1 MTARDVSGI
10 AMLSSL
16 PIPKKIG
23 LSFALVIMTVFV
35 MIGVLWWAFAR
46 IQATTSESSH
56 AQDIYGYTLEME
68 GGVQRENSQMRG
80 FLITSDEAYLKQYF
94 ESRATEMQSASKL
107 DALLENDPKARA
119 AVARSHEHMQ
129 EWRHTIGDPLIKRSR
144 TDREGA
150 QQWLRDN
157 SERVRV
163 TTVLQALR
171 DVRAQTV
178 AELKNVR
185 AARKAALLTGQWSLA
200 IGAVVMIGVAAAMA
214 MLLSRALGRPI
225 VRLTGI
231 MEALSRGRNDIA
243 VPDAER
249 GDELGS
255 MSRAVVVF
263 RDAAVA
269 KARADAEQNE
279 VVERIGGALGQLAD
293 SDLTARLSGFP
304 ASYAAIERDFNTAVS
319 RLSGSLGAVRVNAAG
334 ISSGAVEMNEAADD
348 LARRAEQQAA
358 SIEETSAAMNEIA
371 QSVTAAA
378 TKAQSAEGIVRKAS
392 SDVANSEAIVRRT
405 VSAIGDIER
414 SSNEIAEI
422 IAVIDGLSFQ
432 TNLLALNAGVE
443 AARAGDAG
451 KGFAVVA
458 SEVRALAERSAEAAR
473 DISARITTT
482 VERVR
487 SGVELANKTDES
499 LRLIATGM
507 QDISGLVESIA
518 GGASEQATSIQQ
530 VNLAINDM
538 DGVTQAN
545 AAMVEEVTAAV
556 RALSAE
562 ARALEEQVNRF
573 RVDETVTARAA
584 PAAAMRRPIAAAPA
598 PVRRAPSPIQ
608 GNLAVKQDEDDW
620 SSF

>member
-1 MTARDVSGI
+1 
-10 AMLSSL
+10 MLSSL

-23 LSFALVIMTVFV
+23 FAFALVLVSALAM
-35 MIGVLWWAFAR
+35 MAVLWWALAR
-46 IQATTSESSH
+46 IDSTTIANGR
-56 AQDIYGYTLEME
+56 AQEIYAASLEME

-80 FLITSDEAYLKQYF
+80 FLITTDEAYLKQYF
-94 ESRATEMQSASKL
+94 ESRKAETEAAAKL
-107 DALLENDPKARA
+107 DSLLSDDPQAQA
-119 AVARSHEHMQ
+119 AVAASHARMN
-129 EWRHTIGDPLIKRSR
+129 EWRRTVGDPMIELARS
-144 TDREGA
+144 DRFAA
-150 QQWLRDN
+150 QAWVRAN
-157 SERVRV
+157 AAKVRV
-163 TTVLQALR
+163 TVILQPLRDLRARTVAGMNASRALR
-171 DVRAQTV
+171 KTAV
-178 AELKNVR
+178 ALGK
-185 AARKAALLTGQWSLA
+185 WSLG
-200 IGAVVMIGVAAAMA
+200 IGGIAVLGIALAMSI
-214 MLLSRALGRPI
+214 LLARILGRPI
-225 VRLTGI
+225 VALTGV
-231 MEALSRGRNDIA
+231 MDALARGRNDVD

-269 KARADAEQNE
+269 KAKADAEQQQ
-279 VVERIGGALGQLAD
+279 VVERIGDALGQLAN
-293 SDLTARLSGFP
+293 SDLTPKLSGFP
-304 ASYAAIERDFNTAVS
+304 ASYAAIERDFNGAVS
-319 RLSGSLGAVRVNAAG
+319 RLSAALAAVRTNATG
-334 ISSGAVEMNEAADD
+334 IASGAVEMNQAADD

-358 SIEETSAAMNEIA
+358 SIEETSAAMSEIA

-378 TKAQSAEGIVRKAS
+378 TKAKSAESIVRKAS
-392 SDVANSEAIVRRT
+392 GDVTTSEDVVRRT
-405 VSAIGDIER
+405 VAAIGDIER

-487 SGVELANKTDES
+487 SGVELANRTDES

-507 QDISGLVESIA
+507 QEISGLITAIA
-518 GGASEQATSIQQ
+518 GDASEQATGIHQ
-530 VNLAINDM
+530 VNLAITDM

-562 ARALEEQVNRF
+562 TRSLEDQIGRF
-573 RVDETVTARAA
+573 RIDGTHAGHATPAVASPRAASVSSPAPMRRAA
-584 PAAAMRRPIAAAPA
+584 PM
-598 PVRRAPSPIQ
+598 SQ
-608 GNLAVKQDEDDW
+608 GNLALKHDEDDW

>member
-1 MTARDVSGI
+1 
-10 AMLSSL
+10 MLSSM

-23 LSFALVIMTVFV
+23 LSFAIVVLSVLAMMGT
-35 MIGVLWWAFAR
+35 LWWALAR
-46 IQATTSESSH
+46 IEGMTKKSVH
-56 AQDIYGYTLEME
+56 AQTVYTTTLDME

-80 FLITSDEAYLKQYF
+80 FLITGDEAYLAQYY
-94 ESRATEMQSASKL
+94 T
-107 DALLENDPKARA
+107 ARA
-119 AVARSHEHMQ
+119 AERQAAAELDRALVDDPRARAEVAASHARME
-129 EWRHTIGDPLIKRSR
+129 EWRRDIGDPLIARSR

-150 QQWLRDN
+150 QAWLRAN
-157 SERVRV
+157 SERSRV
-163 TTVLQALR
+163 TVILQPLR
-171 DVRAQTV
+171 DLRARRVEMMGAVRN
-178 AELKNVR
+178 E
-185 AARKAALLTGQWSLA
+185 RKIVLRTAQWSLA
-200 IGAVVMIGVAAAMA
+200 IGGLIMISVAVAMA
-214 MLLSRALGRPI
+214 ILLSRALGRPI
-225 VRLTGI
+225 VRLTGV
-231 MEALSRGRNDIA
+231 MDALARGRNDIGI
-243 VPDAER
+243 PDAER

-263 RDAAVA
+263 RDTAVA
-269 KARADAEQNE
+269 KAQADAEQNQM
-279 VVERIGGALGQLAD
+279 VSQIGEALEQLAG
-293 SDLTARLSGFP
+293 SDLTVKLSDFP
-304 ASYAAIERDFNTAVS
+304 PSYAAIERDFNMAVS

-334 ISSGAVEMNEAADD
+334 ISSGTVEMNQAADD

-378 TKAQSAEGIVRKAS
+378 AKAQSAQTIVRKAS
-392 SDVANSEAIVRRT
+392 SDVGNSEEIVRRT

-414 SSNEIAEI
+414 SSSEIAEI
-422 IAVIDGLSFQ
+422 IAVIDGLAFQ

-482 VERVR
+482 VDRVR
-487 SGVELANKTDES
+487 SGVELANKTDDS

-507 QDISGLVESIA
+507 QDIAGLVESIA

-562 ARALEEQVNRF
+562 TQALEEQIGRF
-573 RVDETVTARAA
+573 RIEGGLPQPAA
-584 PAAAMRRPIAAAPA
+584 PVVAIRRPAAVSPAPRRMAAP
-598 PVRRAPSPIQ
+598 VPSQ
-608 GNLAVKQDEDDW
+608 GNLAVRQDDDDW

>member
-1 MTARDVSGI
+1 
-10 AMLSSL
+10 MLSSL

-23 LSFALVIMTVFV
+23 LSFAAVILTVSV

-46 IQATTSESSH
+46 IDSTTAQSGH
-56 AQDIYGYTLEME
+56 AQDIYGSTLEME

-80 FLITSDEAYLKQYF
+80 FLITGDEAYLKQYF
-94 ESRATEMQSASKL
+94 ESRATETQAAAKL
-107 DALLENDPKARA
+107 DALLANDPKARA
-119 AVARSHEHMQ
+119 EVAQSHEHMQ
-129 EWRHTIGDPLIKRSR
+129 EWRRTISDPLIERSR

-150 QQWLRDN
+150 QDWLRQN
-157 SERVRV
+157 SARVRV
-163 TTVLQALR
+163 TSVLQALR
-171 DVRAQTV
+171 DVRARTV
-178 AELKNVR
+178 DELAAVR
-185 AARKAALLTGQWSLA
+185 GARKTAVQMGQWSLVV
-200 IGAVVMIGVAAAMA
+200 GGLVMIGVAVAMA
-214 MLLSRALGRPI
+214 IMLSRALGRPI

-231 MEALSRGRNDIA
+231 MEQLARGRNEIT
-243 VPDAER
+243 VPDADR

-263 RDAAVA
+263 RDAAIA

-279 VVERIGGALGQLAD
+279 VVDRIGGALGQLAD
-293 SDLTARLSGFP
+293 SDLTAKLSGFP
-304 ASYAAIERDFNTAVS
+304 PSYAAIERDFNTAVS
-319 RLSGSLGAVRVNAAG
+319 RLSAALAAVRINAAG
-334 ISSGAVEMNEAADD
+334 IASGTVEMNEAADD

-378 TKAQSAEGIVRKAS
+378 AKAHSAETIVRKATG
-392 SDVANSEAIVRRT
+392 DVANSEAIVRRT

-482 VERVR
+482 VDRVR

-507 QDISGLVESIA
+507 QDITGLVESIA

-556 RALSAE
+556 RALSGE
-562 ARALEEQVNRF
+562 TRALEDQINRF
-573 RVDETVTARAA
+573 RVDDVAMAPSAPVVPMRRAA
-584 PAAAMRRPIAAAPA
+584 PAAAAPA
-598 PVRRAPSPIQ
+598 RRAASPVQ
-608 GNLAVKQDEDDW
+608 GNLAVKQDDDDW

>member
-1 MTARDVSGI
+1 
-10 AMLSSL
+10 
-16 PIPKKIG
+16 
-23 LSFALVIMTVFV
+23 
-35 MIGVLWWAFAR
+35 
-46 IQATTSESSH
+46 
-56 AQDIYGYTLEME
+56 
-68 GGVQRENSQMRG
+68 
-80 FLITSDEAYLKQYF
+80 
-94 ESRATEMQSASKL
+94 
-107 DALLENDPKARA
+107 
-119 AVARSHEHMQ
+119 
-129 EWRHTIGDPLIKRSR
+129 
-144 TDREGA
+144 
-150 QQWLRDN
+150 
-157 SERVRV
+157 
-163 TTVLQALR
+163 
-171 DVRAQTV
+171 
-178 AELKNVR
+178 
-185 AARKAALLTGQWSLA
+185 
-200 IGAVVMIGVAAAMA
+200 
-214 MLLSRALGRPI
+214 MLLARALGRPI

-231 MEALSRGRNDIA
+231 MDELSRGRNDIT

-269 KARADAEQNE
+269 KARADAEQND
-279 VVERIGGALGQLAD
+279 VIGRIGGALGQLAD
-293 SDLTARLSGFP
+293 SDLTTRLSGFP
-304 ASYAAIERDFNTAVS
+304 PSYAAIERDFNTAVS
-319 RLSGSLGAVRVNAAG
+319 RLSGSLAAVRVNASG
-334 ISSGAVEMNEAADD
+334 ITSGVVEMNEAADD

-392 SDVANSEAIVRRT
+392 SDVANSEAIVRKT

-507 QDISGLVESIA
+507 QNISGLVESIA

-562 ARALEEQVNRF
+562 TRALEQQVNRF
-573 RVDETVTARAA
+573 RVDDTGMAPTAPIVSMRRAA
-584 PAAAMRRPIAAAPA
+584 PPVPAPA
-598 PVRRAPSPIQ
+598 PAPMRRAPSPVQ
-608 GNLAVKQDEDDW
+608 GNLAMKQDEDDW

>member
-1 MTARDVSGI
+1 
-10 AMLSSL
+10 MLSSL

-23 LSFALVIMTVFV
+23 LSFALVIMSVFV
-35 MIGVLWWAFAR
+35 MIGMLWWAFAR
-46 IQATTSESSH
+46 IDATTVQSVH
-56 AQDIYGYTLEME
+56 AQDVYSSTLEME
-68 GGVQRENSQMRG
+68 GGVQRENAQMRG
-80 FLITSDEAYLKQYF
+80 FLITQDEAYLKQYY
-94 ESRATEMQSASKL
+94 ESRDAEMKAAARL
-107 DALLENDPKARA
+107 DTLLVDNPDARA
-119 AVARSHEHMQ
+119 KVAASHEKMQ
-129 EWRHTIGDPLIKRSR
+129 EWRRTISDPLIVRGR
-144 TDREGA
+144 QDRFAA
-150 QQWLRDN
+150 QAWVRQN
-157 SERVRV
+157 SARVRV
-163 TTVLQALR
+163 TAVLQALR
-171 DVRAQTV
+171 DVRATMMDDMTV
-178 AELKNVR
+178 VR
-185 AARKAALLTGQWSLA
+185 AARRTAVLTGQWSL
-200 IGAVVMIGVAAAMA
+200 IVGGVVLIGVAVAMA

-225 VRLTGI
+225 VRLTDV
-231 MEALSRGRNDIA
+231 MEQLARGRNDVAI
-243 VPDAER
+243 PDADR

-269 KARADAEQNE
+269 KAQADAEQSQ
-279 VVERIGGALGQLAD
+279 VVDRIGGALGQLAG
-293 SDLTARLSGFP
+293 SDLAAKLSGFP
-304 ASYAAIERDFNTAVS
+304 PSYAAIERDFNTAVS
-319 RLSGSLGAVRVNAAG
+319 RLSDALGAIRVNAAG
-334 ISSGAVEMNEAADD
+334 IASGAVEMNEAADD

-371 QSVTAAA
+371 QSVTAAT
-378 TKAQSAEGIVRKAS
+378 TKAQSAETIVRKAS
-392 SDVANSEAIVRRT
+392 SDVAKSEEIVRRT

-414 SSNEIAEI
+414 SSSEIAEI

-499 LRLIATGM
+499 LHLIATGM
-507 QDISGLVESIA
+507 HDIAGLVESIA
-518 GGASEQATSIQQ
+518 SGASEQATSIQQ

-556 RALSAE
+556 RALSTE
-562 ARALEEQVNRF
+562 TRSLEEQIGRF
-573 RVDETVTARAA
+573 RIEGGVAA
-584 PAAAMRRPIAAAPA
+584 PSAPVVAMRRPAAAPA
-598 PVRRAPSPIQ
+598 PAPRRMAAPVQ
-608 GNLAVKQDEDDW
+608 GNLAVRQDEEDW

>member
-1 MTARDVSGI
+1 MAFAVVL
-10 AMLSSL
+10 LSV
-16 PIPKKIG
+16 
-23 LSFALVIMTVFV
+23 LVMMGT
-35 MIGVLWWAFAR
+35 LWWVLSR
-46 IQATTSESSH
+46 IESTSAQSVA
-56 AQDIYGYTLEME
+56 AQDAYTATLNME

-80 FLITSDEAYLKQYF
+80 FLITGDEDYLKQYY
-94 ESRATEMQSASKL
+94 ESRASEGEAAAILAKFLASNPQAQAQAA
-107 DALLENDPKARA
+107 DSHARI
-119 AVARSHEHMQ
+119 Q
-129 EWRHTIGDPLIKRSR
+129 EWRRDISDPLIARSR

-150 QQWLRDN
+150 QAWLRAN

-163 TTVLQALR
+163 TSILQPLR
-171 DVRAQTV
+171 DLRTV
-178 AELKNVR
+178 MKVTMT
-185 AARKAALLTGQWSLA
+185 AARADRKATLRAGQWSLV
-200 IGAVVMIGVAAAMA
+200 IGGLVMISVAIAMA
-214 MLLSRALGRPI
+214 MMLSRALGRPI
-225 VRLTGI
+225 VRLTEV
-231 MEALSRGRNDIA
+231 MDTLARGRNDIV

-279 VVERIGGALGQLAD
+279 MVDRIGHALGRLAD
-293 SDLTARLSGFP
+293 SDLTTRLSGFP
-304 ASYAAIERDFNTAVS
+304 PSYAAIERDFNTAVS
-319 RLSGSLGAVRVNAAG
+319 RLSGSLGAVRVNVSG
-334 ISSGAVEMNEAADD
+334 INSGVIEMNEAADD

-371 QSVTAAA
+371 QSVTVAAN
-378 TKAQSAEGIVRKAS
+378 KAQSAEVIVRKAS
-392 SDVANSEAIVRRT
+392 SDVAHSEEIVRRT

-414 SSNEIAEI
+414 SSNEIADI

-482 VERVR
+482 VDRVR
-487 SGVELANKTDES
+487 SGVELANRTDES
-499 LRLIATGM
+499 LRLIASGM
-507 QDISGLVESIA
+507 HEISGLVESIA

-562 ARALEEQVNRF
+562 THALDDQINRF
-573 RVDETVTARAA
+573 RIDEMAAAPSAPIVPMRRAA
-584 PAAAMRRPIAAAPA
+584 SPAPA
-598 PVRRAPSPIQ
+598 PVRRAAAPVQ
-608 GNLAVKQDEDDW
+608 GNLAVKPSDDDW

>member
-1 MTARDVSGI
+1 MF
-10 AMLSSL
+10 SSL

-23 LSFALVIMTVFV
+23 LSFAVVIMTVFV

-46 IQATTSESSH
+46 IQTTTAQSGF
-56 AQDIYGYTLEME
+56 AQDVYSSTLEME
-68 GGVQRENSQMRG
+68 GGIQRENAQMRG

-94 ESRATEMQSASKL
+94 ESRATEIQAAAKL
-107 DALLENDPKARA
+107 DSLLANDPKARA

-129 EWRHTIGDPLIKRSR
+129 EWRRTISDPLIERSR
-144 TDREGA
+144 TDRDGA
-150 QQWLRDN
+150 QAWLRQN
-157 SERVRV
+157 STRVRV
-163 TTVLQALR
+163 TAVLQALR
-171 DVRAQTV
+171 DVRTQTV
-178 AELKNVR
+178 GQLDRVR
-185 AARKAALLTGQWSLA
+185 AARKTALVTGQWSLI
-200 IGAVVMIGVAAAMA
+200 IGGLAMIGVAVAMA
-214 MLLSRALGRPI
+214 MLLARALGQPI

-231 MEALSRGRNDIA
+231 MEDLARGRNDIA

-255 MSRAVVVF
+255 MSRAVVIF
-263 RDAAVA
+263 RDAAIA

-279 VVERIGGALGQLAD
+279 VVGSIGDALGRLAN

-304 ASYAAIERDFNTAVS
+304 PSYAAIERDFNTAVS
-319 RLSGSLGAVRVNAAG
+319 RLSGSLAAVRVNASG
-334 ISSGAVEMNEAADD
+334 ITSGTVEMNEAADD

-378 TKAQSAEGIVRKAS
+378 TKAQSAESIVRKAS

-482 VERVR
+482 VDRVR

-507 QDISGLVESIA
+507 QDITGLVEAIA
-518 GGASEQATSIQQ
+518 GGASEQATSIKQ

-545 AAMVEEVTAAV
+545 AAMVEEVTAAI

-562 ARALEEQVNRF
+562 TRALEEQIGRF
-573 RVDETVTARAA
+573 RIDEAAVAPSAPVMSIRRAA
-584 PAAAMRRPIAAAPA
+584 PASAAPA
-598 PVRRAPSPIQ
+598 RRAASPVQ
-608 GNLAVKQDEDDW
+608 GNLAMKQNDDDW

>member
-1 MTARDVSGI
+1 
-10 AMLSSL
+10 MLSSM

-23 LSFALVIMTVFV
+23 LSFAVVLLSVLAMMGT
-35 MIGVLWWAFAR
+35 LWWALSR
-46 IQATTSESSH
+46 IESTSTQSVG
-56 AQDIYGYTLEME
+56 AQDAYTTTLDME
-68 GGVQRENSQMRG
+68 GSVQRENSQMRG
-80 FLITSDEAYLKQYF
+80 FLITGDEAYLKQYYD
-94 ESRATEMQSASKL
+94 SRASEGEAAATLSK
-107 DALLENDPKARA
+107 ALVDDPRKQAQVADSHARI
-119 AVARSHEHMQ
+119 Q
-129 EWRHTIGDPLIKRSR
+129 EWRRDLADPLIARSR
-144 TDREGA
+144 MDRDGA
-150 QQWLRDN
+150 QAWLRAN
-157 SERVRV
+157 STRARV
-163 TTVLQALR
+163 TSILQPLR
-171 DVRAQTV
+171 DLRATMKTEMSAVRAD
-178 AELKNVR
+178 
-185 AARKAALLTGQWSLA
+185 RKAALRTGQWSLVLGGL
-200 IGAVVMIGVAAAMA
+200 IMIGVAIAMA
-214 MLLSRALGRPI
+214 MMLSRALGRPI
-225 VRLTGI
+225 VRLTEV
-231 MEALSRGRNDIA
+231 MDTLARGRNDIA

-279 VVERIGGALGQLAD
+279 MVERIGDALGRLAD
-293 SDLTARLSGFP
+293 SDLTTRLSGFP
-304 ASYAAIERDFNTAVS
+304 PSYAAIERDFNTAVS
-319 RLSGSLGAVRVNAAG
+319 CLSGSLGAVRVNASG
-334 ISSGAVEMNEAADD
+334 INSGAIEMNEAADD

-371 QSVTAAA
+371 QSVTVAA
-378 TKAQSAEGIVRKAS
+378 TKAQSAEVIVRKAS
-392 SDVANSEAIVRRT
+392 SDVAHSEEIVRRT

-414 SSNEIAEI
+414 SSNEIADI

-482 VERVR
+482 VDRVR

-499 LRLIATGM
+499 LRLIASGM
-507 QDISGLVESIA
+507 HEISGLVESIA

-562 ARALEEQVNRF
+562 THALDDQINRF
-573 RVDETVTARAA
+573 RVDEMAVA
-584 PAAAMRRPIAAAPA
+584 PSAPVVPMRRTAPPAPA
-598 PVRRAPSPIQ
+598 PVRRAVAPVK
-608 GNLAVKQDEDDW
+608 GNLAMKSSDDDW

>member
-1 MTARDVSGI
+1 MSGI
-10 AMLSSL
+10 AMFSSL

-23 LSFALVIMTVFV
+23 LSFAVVIMTVFV
-35 MIGVLWWAFAR
+35 VIGVLWWAFAR
-46 IQATTSESSH
+46 IQTTTAQSGF
-56 AQDIYGYTLEME
+56 AQDVYSSTLEME
-68 GGVQRENSQMRG
+68 GGVQRENAQMRG

-94 ESRATEMQSASKL
+94 ESRATEIQAAAKL
-107 DALLENDPKARA
+107 DSLLANDPKARA

-129 EWRHTIGDPLIKRSR
+129 EWRRTISDPLIERSR
-144 TDREGA
+144 TDRDGA
-150 QQWLRDN
+150 QAWLRQN
-157 SERVRV
+157 STRVRV
-163 TTVLQALR
+163 TAVLQALR
-171 DVRAQTV
+171 DVRTQTV
-178 AELKNVR
+178 GQLDRVR
-185 AARKAALLTGQWSLA
+185 AARKTALVTGQWSLI
-200 IGAVVMIGVAAAMA
+200 IGGLAMIGVAVAMA
-214 MLLSRALGRPI
+214 MLLARALG
-225 VRLTGI
+225 
-231 MEALSRGRNDIA
+231 
-243 VPDAER
+243 PDAER

-255 MSRAVVVF
+255 MSRAVVIF
-263 RDAAVA
+263 RDAAIA

-279 VVERIGGALGQLAD
+279 VVGSIGDALGRLAN

-304 ASYAAIERDFNTAVS
+304 PSYAAIERDFNTAVS
-319 RLSGSLGAVRVNAAG
+319 RLSGSLAAVRVNASG
-334 ISSGAVEMNEAADD
+334 ITSGTVEMNEAADD

-378 TKAQSAEGIVRKAS
+378 TKAQSAESIVRKAS

-482 VERVR
+482 VDRVR

-507 QDISGLVESIA
+507 QDITGLVEAIA
-518 GGASEQATSIQQ
+518 GGASEQATSIKQ

-545 AAMVEEVTAAV
+545 AAMVEEVTAAI

-562 ARALEEQVNRF
+562 TRALEEQIGRF
-573 RVDETVTARAA
+573 RIDEAAVAPSAPVMSIRRAA
-584 PAAAMRRPIAAAPA
+584 PASAA
-598 PVRRAPSPIQ
+598 PVRRAASPVQ
-608 GNLAVKQDEDDW
+608 GNLAMKQNDDDW

>member
-1 MTARDVSGI
+1 
-10 AMLSSL
+10 MLSSL

-23 LSFALVIMTVFV
+23 LSFALVIMSVFV
-35 MIGVLWWAFAR
+35 MIGMLWWAFAR
-46 IQATTSESSH
+46 IDATTVQSVH
-56 AQDIYGYTLEME
+56 AQDVYSSTLEME
-68 GGVQRENSQMRG
+68 GGVQRENAQMRG
-80 FLITSDEAYLKQYF
+80 FLITQDEAYLKQYY
-94 ESRATEMQSASKL
+94 ESRDAEMKAAARL
-107 DALLENDPKARA
+107 DTLLVDNPDARA
-119 AVARSHEHMQ
+119 KVAASHEKMQ
-129 EWRHTIGDPLIKRSR
+129 EWRRTISDPLIVRGR
-144 TDREGA
+144 QDRFAA
-150 QQWLRDN
+150 QAWVRQN
-157 SERVRV
+157 SARVRV
-163 TTVLQALR
+163 TAVLQALR
-171 DVRAQTV
+171 DVRATMMDDMTV
-178 AELKNVR
+178 VR
-185 AARKAALLTGQWSLA
+185 AARRTAVLTGQWSL
-200 IGAVVMIGVAAAMA
+200 IVGGVVLIGVAVAMA

-225 VRLTGI
+225 VRLTDV
-231 MEALSRGRNDIA
+231 MEQLARGRNDVAI
-243 VPDAER
+243 PDADR

-269 KARADAEQNE
+269 KAQADAEQSQ
-279 VVERIGGALGQLAD
+279 VVDRIGGALGQLAG
-293 SDLTARLSGFP
+293 SDLTAKLSGFP
-304 ASYAAIERDFNTAVS
+304 PSYAAIERDFNTAVS
-319 RLSGSLGAVRVNAAG
+319 RLSDALGAIRVNAAG
-334 ISSGAVEMNEAADD
+334 IASGAVEMNEAADD

-371 QSVTAAA
+371 QSVTAAT
-378 TKAQSAEGIVRKAS
+378 TKAQSAETIVRKAS
-392 SDVANSEAIVRRT
+392 SDVAKSEEIVRRT

-414 SSNEIAEI
+414 SSSEIAEI

-499 LRLIATGM
+499 LHLIATGM
-507 QDISGLVESIA
+507 HDIAGLVESIA
-518 GGASEQATSIQQ
+518 SGASEQATSIQQ

-556 RALSAE
+556 RALSTE
-562 ARALEEQVNRF
+562 TRSLEEQIGRF
-573 RVDETVTARAA
+573 RIEGGVAA
-584 PAAAMRRPIAAAPA
+584 PSAPVVAMRRPAAAPA
-598 PVRRAPSPIQ
+598 PAPRRMAAPVQ
-608 GNLAVKQDEDDW
+608 GNLAVRQDEEDW

>member
-1 MTARDVSGI
+1 
-10 AMLSSL
+10 MLSSL

-23 LSFALVIMTVFV
+23 LSFALVLISVLV
-35 MIGVLWWAFAR
+35 MMAALWWALAR
-46 IQATTSESSH
+46 IEATTVANGH
-56 AQDIYGYTLEME
+56 AQEIYAASLEME
-68 GGVQRENSQMRG
+68 GGIQRENSQMRG
-80 FLITSDEAYLKQYF
+80 FLITQDENYLKQYF
-94 ESRATEMQSASKL
+94 DSREAETQAAANLDTLLADDPQAKVAVATSHARMNAWRRNVGDPMIERARTDPQGAQAWIRANSEAVRVTAILKPVRDLRAKTVEAMKASRATRQV
-107 DALLENDPKARA
+107 
-119 AVARSHEHMQ
+119 AVS
-129 EWRHTIGDPLIKRSR
+129 
-144 TDREGA
+144 
-150 QQWLRDN
+150 
-157 SERVRV
+157 
-163 TTVLQALR
+163 
-171 DVRAQTV
+171 
-178 AELKNVR
+178 
-185 AARKAALLTGQWSLA
+185 TGKWSLG
-200 IGAVVMIGVAAAMA
+200 IGGIVLIGVALAMS
-214 MLLSRALGRPI
+214 MLLSRVLGRPI
-225 VRLTGI
+225 VALTGV
-231 MEALSRGRNDIA
+231 MDQLARGRNDVT

-255 MSRAVVVF
+255 MSRAVAVF

-269 KARADAEQNE
+269 KQRADAEQQQ
-279 VVERIGGALGQLAD
+279 VVDSIGDALRQLAD
-293 SDLTARLSGFP
+293 SDLTPKLSGFP
-304 ASYAAIERDFNTAVS
+304 PSYVAIERDFNSAVS
-319 RLSGSLGAVRVNAAG
+319 RLSAALAAVRINATG
-334 ISSGAVEMNEAADD
+334 IASGTVEMNQAADD

-378 TKAQSAEGIVRKAS
+378 SKAQSAESIVRKATG
-392 SDVANSEAIVRRT
+392 DVAKSEDVVRRT

-487 SGVELANKTDES
+487 SGVDLANQTDES

-507 QDISGLVESIA
+507 QEISGLVSAIA
-518 GGASEQATSIQQ
+518 GDASEQATGIHQ

-556 RALSAE
+556 RALSGETRSLDEQIARFRIDGAAE
-562 ARALEEQVNRF
+562 APAASAPTFAPALRRAASPPSAPMR
-573 RVDETVTARAA
+573 RAA
-584 PAAAMRRPIAAAPA
+584 P
-598 PVRRAPSPIQ
+598 VSQ
-608 GNLAVKQDEDDW
+608 GNLALKQDDDDW

>member
-1 MTARDVSGI
+1 M
-10 AMLSSL
+10 M
-16 PIPKKIG
+16 
-23 LSFALVIMTVFV
+23 
-35 MIGVLWWAFAR
+35 GVLWWSLAKIEGMTKR
-46 IQATTSESSH
+46 SVL
-56 AQDIYGYTLEME
+56 AQEVYTNTLEME

-80 FLITSDEAYLKQYF
+80 FLITGDEAYLKQYF
-94 ESRATEMQSASKL
+94 TARTAETEAA
-107 DALLENDPKARA
+107 ALLDKELVDDPKARA
-119 AVARSHEHMQ
+119 EVAASHARMD
-129 EWRHTIGDPLIKRSR
+129 EWRRDIGDPLIARSR

-150 QQWLRDN
+150 QAWLRAN
-157 SERVRV
+157 SGRVRV
-163 TTVLQALR
+163 TTILQPLRDLRARRLDRMATVRADRRMVLQTA
-171 DVRAQTV
+171 
-178 AELKNVR
+178 
-185 AARKAALLTGQWSLA
+185 QWSLIVGGLIMVGTA
-200 IGAVVMIGVAAAMA
+200 IAMA
-214 MLLSRALGRPI
+214 VLLSRALGRPI
-225 VRLTGI
+225 VRLTGV
-231 MEALSRGRNDIA
+231 MDALSHGRNDII
-243 VPDAER
+243 VPDADR
-249 GDELGS
+249 RDELGS

-263 RDAAVA
+263 RDTAVA
-269 KARADAEQNE
+269 KARSDAEQND

-304 ASYAAIERDFNTAVS
+304 PSYAAIERDFNTAVS

-334 ISSGAVEMNEAADD
+334 ITSGTVEMNEAADD

-378 TKAQSAEGIVRKAS
+378 TKAQSAEAIVRKAS

-482 VERVR
+482 VDRVR

-507 QDISGLVESIA
+507 QDITGLVESIA

-556 RALSAE
+556 RALSTE
-562 ARALEEQVNRF
+562 TRALEEQVNRF
-573 RVDETVTARAA
+573 RVDEAAASSFAHAVPMRRAA
-584 PAAAMRRPIAAAPA
+584 PPAPA
-598 PVRRAPSPIQ
+598 PARRAASPVQ
-608 GNLAVKQDEDDW
+608 GNLAMKQDEDDW

>member
-1 MTARDVSGI
+1 MF
-10 AMLSSL
+10 SSL

-23 LSFALVIMTVFV
+23 LSFALVIVTVLV

-46 IQATTSESSH
+46 IQTTTAQSSH

-80 FLITSDEAYLKQYF
+80 FLITLDEAYLKQYR
-94 ESRATEMQSASKL
+94 ESRANEIEAAAKL
-107 DALLENDPKARA
+107 DALLADDPKARA
-119 AVARSHEHMQ
+119 QVAQSHERMQ
-129 EWRHTIGDPLIKRSR
+129 EWRRDVGDPLIERSR
-144 TDREGA
+144 ADREGA
-150 QQWLRDN
+150 QAWLRQN

-163 TTVLQALR
+163 TSVLQALR

-178 AELKNVR
+178 EQLSIVR
-185 AARKAALLTGQWSLA
+185 AARKTAVATGQWSL
-200 IGAVVMIGVAAAMA
+200 IVGGLMMIGVAVAMA
-214 MLLSRALGRPI
+214 MLLARALGRPI

-231 MEALSRGRNDIA
+231 MDELSRGRNDIT

-269 KARADAEQNE
+269 KARADAEQND
-279 VVERIGGALGQLAD
+279 VIGRIGGALGQLAD
-293 SDLTARLSGFP
+293 SDLTTRLSGFP
-304 ASYAAIERDFNTAVS
+304 PSYAAIERDFNTAVS
-319 RLSGSLGAVRVNAAG
+319 RLSGSLAAVRVNASG
-334 ISSGAVEMNEAADD
+334 ITSGVVEMNDAADD

-392 SDVANSEAIVRRT
+392 SDVANSEAIVRKT

-507 QDISGLVESIA
+507 QNISGLVESIA

-562 ARALEEQVNRF
+562 TRALEQQINRF
-573 RVDETVTARAA
+573 RVDDTGMAPTAPIVSMRRAA
-584 PAAAMRRPIAAAPA
+584 PPVPAPA
-598 PVRRAPSPIQ
+598 PAPMRRAPSPVQ
-608 GNLAVKQDEDDW
+608 GNLAMKQDEDDW